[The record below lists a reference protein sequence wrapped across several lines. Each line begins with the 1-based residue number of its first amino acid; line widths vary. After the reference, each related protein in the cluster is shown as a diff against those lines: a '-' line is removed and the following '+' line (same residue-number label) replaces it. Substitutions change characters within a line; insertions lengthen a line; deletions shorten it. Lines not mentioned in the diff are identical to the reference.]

1 VATAVARDATCA
13 NQGASVLVIEGIMN
27 PETLEAIATR
37 EGLALADE
45 LMLRRVRLACN
56 NNSVV

>member
-1 VATAVARDATCA
+1 MATAVARDATCA

>member
-45 LMLRRVRLACN
+45 LMLRTVRLACN